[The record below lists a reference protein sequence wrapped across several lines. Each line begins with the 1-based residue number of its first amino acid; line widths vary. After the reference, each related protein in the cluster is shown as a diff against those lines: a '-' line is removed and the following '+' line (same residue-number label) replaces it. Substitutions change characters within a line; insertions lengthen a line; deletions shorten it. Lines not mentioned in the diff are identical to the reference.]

1 MTLRGHRYVVSR
13 SPQDASVLSHKYLTR
28 CAAPFRAGR
37 RCASSPVPFNCLC
50 LVGAPCPA
58 RKFAGGSSKVFMGQD
73 TRIHPFKI
81 RSAAFC
87 ATMTVGALVF
97 ADVTVGNTDASTIR
111 KRSMPCTF
119 NDASTT
125 DSPADPPMRQ
135 VPTG

>member
-37 RCASSPVPFNCLC
+37 RCASSPVPFNCLR

-73 TRIHPFKI
+73 TDGFLEGLHCLHQELEFLDPRDIAERKCKI
-81 RSAAFC
+81 DVQYIAEARAGIAEPKTESHVFQQPWIAVADDAA
-87 ATMTVGALVF
+87 A
-97 ADVTVGNTDASTIR
+97 
-111 KRSMPCTF
+111 P
-119 NDASTT
+119 
-125 DSPADPPMRQ
+125 
-135 VPTG
+135 